1 MKKLLVC
8 IILKIL
14 SVLLLVTAT
23 VNAFIFSNDIDEFA
37 FSIFLILLSSCL
49 FIGVSLA
56 EVKDIEDGK
65 I

>member
-1 MKKLLVC
+1 MKKLFIR
-8 IILKIL
+8 IILKII
-14 SVLLLVTAT
+14 STLLIVTAT
-23 VNAFIFSNDIDEFA
+23 INAFIFSNDIDEFA

>member
-1 MKKLLVC
+1 MKKLFIC
-8 IILKIL
+8 TILKIL
-14 SVLLLVTAT
+14 SMLSMVIAT
-23 VNAFIFSNDIDEFA
+23 INAFIFSNNIDEFA
-37 FSIFLILLSSCL
+37 FSIFLIMLSSCL

>member
-1 MKKLLVC
+1 M
-8 IILKIL
+8 L
-14 SVLLLVTAT
+14 SMVIAT
-23 VNAFIFSNDIDEFA
+23 INAFIFSNDIDEFA
-37 FSIFLILLSSCL
+37 FSIFLIMLSSCL

>member
-1 MKKLLVC
+1 MKKLFIC

-37 FSIFLILLSSCL
+37 FSIFLIMLSSCL
-49 FIGVSLA
+49 FIGVSLTEA
-56 EVKDIEDGK
+56 KDMEDGK